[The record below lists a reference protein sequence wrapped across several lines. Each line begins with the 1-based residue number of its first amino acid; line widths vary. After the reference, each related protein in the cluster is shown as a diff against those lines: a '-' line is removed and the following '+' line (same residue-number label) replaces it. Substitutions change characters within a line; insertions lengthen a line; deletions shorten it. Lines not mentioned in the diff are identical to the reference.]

1 MRIRFLGTGDA
12 FGAGGRNQTCFH
24 IETDS
29 VRALI
34 DCGATTL
41 TAVKGAG
48 LAPNDIDV
56 VLITHLHGDH
66 FGGLPFLL
74 LDGQFSRRTKPLVIA
89 GPPGLD
95 DRLTQALEVLYPGS
109 SRIVR
114 KFETEVIELAAQI
127 ATVAGPLVVTP
138 FVVSHPSGAPAYAL
152 RVELEGRTIAYS
164 GDTEWTESLVAA
176 AQNADLFICE
186 ASSYDR
192 SVPHHLSYVTLR
204 RERARLECRRL
215 VVTHMA
221 PDMLQRLPEITDTDV
236 AFAFDG
242 FAVDL

>member
-12 FGAGGRNQTCFH
+12 FGAGGRHQTCFH
-24 IETDS
+24 LETDA
-29 VRALI
+29 VRFLI

-41 TAVKGAG
+41 TAVKGAQ
-48 LAPNDIDV
+48 LSPNDIDV

-74 LDGQFSRRTKPLVIA
+74 LDGQFSKRTKPLVMA
-89 GPPGLD
+89 GPPGLN
-95 DRLTQALEVLYPGS
+95 DRLTQALEVFYPGS
-109 SRIVR
+109 SRIAR
-114 KFETEVIELAAQI
+114 KFDTQVIELAA
-127 ATVAGPLVVTP
+127 ATTAAVGPLLVTA
-138 FVVSHPSGAPAYAL
+138 FAVSHPSGAPAYAL
-152 RVELEGRTIAYS
+152 RVEVDGRTVAYS

-176 AQNADLFICE
+176 ARDTDLFICE

-192 SVPHHLSYVTLR
+192 PVPHHLSYVTLR
-204 RERARLECRRL
+204 RERERLTCRNL

-221 PDMLQRLPEITDTDV
+221 PDMLQRLPEITDSDV

-242 FAVDL
+242 FTLDI

>member
-12 FGAGGRNQTCFH
+12 FGAGGRHQTCFH

-29 VRALI
+29 VRAII

-74 LDGQFSRRTKPLVIA
+74 LDGQFSHRTKPLVIA
-89 GPPGLD
+89 GPPGLN
-95 DRLTQALEVLYPGS
+95 DRLMQAMDVFYPGS

-114 KFETEVIELAAQI
+114 KFDTQVMELVPQSAAP
-127 ATVAGPLVVTP
+127 VGPLLVTP
-138 FVVSHPSGAPAYAL
+138 FEVSHPSGAPAYAL
-152 RVELEGRTIAYS
+152 RVELDGRTLAYS

-192 SVPHHLSYVTLR
+192 QVPHHLSYVTLR
-204 RERARLECRRL
+204 RERARLSCKQL

-242 FAVDL
+242 FELDY